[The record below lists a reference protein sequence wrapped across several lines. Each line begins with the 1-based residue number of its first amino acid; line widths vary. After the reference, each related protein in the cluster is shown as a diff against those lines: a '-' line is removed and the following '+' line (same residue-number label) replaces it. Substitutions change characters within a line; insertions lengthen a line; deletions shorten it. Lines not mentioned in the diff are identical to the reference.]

1 MSLRFRVV
9 PKRKRRNG
17 GKAQKRRQEAFVRP
31 ADPWLDRSIPGKQTA
46 WSLPNWMTEGLES
59 LSNPVSFAKDSVLF
73 VEGQMPTGTFVL
85 HKGQV
90 KLSASSADGKSLIV
104 GRAEAGDLLGLPP
117 SVSGRA
123 HELSAEVVKP
133 VQCSFI
139 SRPVLLKFLRSHGPA
154 ALEVSE
160 IISEMYMSTFD
171 QLRSLGLSA
180 SATQRLARL
189 LLELS
194 GDDAMV
200 KGRGKRLPL
209 THSEIAEI
217 IGVSRETV
225 TRLLARFKEKQL
237 VRVDDSCLQILDRN
251 GLEQILAA

>member
-17 GKAQKRRQEAFVRP
+17 GKSQKRRHEAFARP
-31 ADPWLDRSIPGKQTA
+31 ADLWLDRSIPEKRTA
-46 WSLPNWMTEGLES
+46 WSLPNWLTEGLES
-59 LSNPVSFAKDSVLF
+59 LSSPVSYAKDSVLF
-73 VEGQMPTGTFVL
+73 VEGQKPDGTFVL

-139 SRPVLLKFLRSHGPA
+139 SRPALLKFLRSHGPA
-154 ALEVSE
+154 ALEVSG
-160 IISEMYMSTFD
+160 ILSEMYMSTFD
-171 QLRSLGLSA
+171 QLRNLGLSA
-180 SATQRLARL
+180 SAAQRLARL
-189 LLELS
+189 LLDLS
-194 GDDAMV
+194 TDETLA
-200 KGRGKRLPL
+200 KRRGKRLPL
-209 THSEIAEI
+209 THNEIAEI

-225 TRLLARFKEKQL
+225 TRLLARFKEEQL
-237 VRVDDSCLQILDRN
+237 VRVDDSCLQILDRE